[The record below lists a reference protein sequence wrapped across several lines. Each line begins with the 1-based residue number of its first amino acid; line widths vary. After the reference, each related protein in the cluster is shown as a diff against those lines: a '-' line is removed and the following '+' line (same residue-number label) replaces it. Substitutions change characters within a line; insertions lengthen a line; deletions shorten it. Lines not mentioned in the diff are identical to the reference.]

1 MASEVACAIVMLLLC
16 VICLVWGVV
25 FFLNLLRGGRTVSW
39 GGVRIV
45 SVFTRAFCGG
55 QLLPLVQGTVP
66 ISSTWPVRFR
76 EVGFRIFTDHWKE
89 IRICCRGLLEKT
101 RSQTGAPSVPVGLL
115 KRARPRQ
122 GAFIAQDRSLTRAR
136 PQVGAPGILF
146 SPLCHC
152 L

>member
-1 MASEVACAIVMLLLC
+1 MCNCDVVVVCNML
-16 VICLVWGVV
+16 GVRGC
-25 FFLNLLRGGRTVSW
+25 FLPYSFERRGDSFP
-39 GGVRIV
+39 GGVRVVKI
-45 SVFTRAFCGG
+45 FTQAFCGG
-55 QLLPLVQGTVP
+55 QFLSFVQGTIP
-66 ISSTWPVRFR
+66 LSSTWPVRFK
-76 EVGFRIFTDHWKE
+76 EVGFRVFTDHWKE
-89 IRICCRGLLEKT
+89 IRICCRGLLEKA
-101 RSQTGAPSVPVGLL
+101 RSQTGAPSLPVGLL